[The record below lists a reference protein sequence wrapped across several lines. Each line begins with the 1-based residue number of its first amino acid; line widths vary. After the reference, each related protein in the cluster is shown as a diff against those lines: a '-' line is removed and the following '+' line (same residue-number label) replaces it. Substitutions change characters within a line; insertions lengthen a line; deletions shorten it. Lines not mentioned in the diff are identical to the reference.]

1 MCVLESAK
9 IGKVMSSLSLPRLL
23 NGGGNSNNRTFNWKF
38 GSSKS
43 ATLPTKRQQ
52 LTTDI
57 NNNSNINKISNNN
70 VGGTG
75 NKFVPPIP
83 TARRKQLLNRR
94 GSLHHNQFKGVKK
107 EFIEKNAMLIMH
119 TMTVCLYIF
128 VKFS

>member
-1 MCVLESAK
+1 
-9 IGKVMSSLSLPRLL
+9 MSSLSLPRLL
-23 NGGGNSNNRTFNWKF
+23 NGGGSSNNKTFNWKF
-38 GSSKS
+38 GSKKS

-52 LTTDI
+52 LTTTTTTDI
-57 NNNSNINKISNNN
+57 NNNNNSNKNISSNN
-70 VGGTG
+70 VGETS

-119 TMTVCLYIF
+119 TMTVCLFNLSTINHLNI
-128 VKFS
+128 

>member
-1 MCVLESAK
+1 
-9 IGKVMSSLSLPRLL
+9 MSSLSLPRLL
-23 NGGGNSNNRTFNWKF
+23 NGGGSSNNRTFNWKF
-38 GSSKS
+38 GSKKS

-52 LTTDI
+52 LTTTTDI
-57 NNNSNINKISNNN
+57 NNNINNIHNSNNNISNNN
-70 VGGTG
+70 VGETS

-119 TMTVCLYIF
+119 TMTVCLF
-128 VKFS
+128 N

>member
-1 MCVLESAK
+1 
-9 IGKVMSSLSLPRLL
+9 MSSLSLPRLL
-23 NGGGNSNNRTFNWKF
+23 NGGGSSNNRTFNWKF
-38 GSSKS
+38 GSKKS

-52 LTTDI
+52 LTMTTDI
-57 NNNSNINKISNNN
+57 NNNNNISNNN
-70 VGGTG
+70 IGETS

-119 TMTVCLYIF
+119 TMTVCF
-128 VKFS
+128 V